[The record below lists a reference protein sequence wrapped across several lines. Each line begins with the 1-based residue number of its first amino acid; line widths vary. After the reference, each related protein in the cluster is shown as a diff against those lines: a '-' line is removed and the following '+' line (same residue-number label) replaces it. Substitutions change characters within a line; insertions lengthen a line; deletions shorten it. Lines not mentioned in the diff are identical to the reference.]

1 MNIIPGVPLYRPVV
15 DIWYKYN
22 SYKVLV
28 FISMEGTS
36 STDPN
41 QPYLSRYPEND
52 YNISILP
59 VV

>member
-28 FISMEGTS
+28 FISIEGTS

-41 QPYLSRYPEND
+41 
-52 YNISILP
+52 
-59 VV
+59 